1 VDFTTPVFEA
11 PLGKYG
17 WLNEGAYVGTLDGDM
32 VDGKFVV
39 KVRFCKAR

>member
-17 WLNEGAYVGTLDGDM
+17 WLNEGAYVGTLGGGM